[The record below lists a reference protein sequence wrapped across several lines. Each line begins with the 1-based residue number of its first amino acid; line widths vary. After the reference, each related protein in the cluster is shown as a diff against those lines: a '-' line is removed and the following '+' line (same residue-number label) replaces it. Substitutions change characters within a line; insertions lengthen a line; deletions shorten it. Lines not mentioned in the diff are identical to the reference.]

1 MLSSEQERARSL
13 LTELRDQI
21 RITQKTFDA
30 KISETQGK
38 VNDLNDSF
46 KHLER
51 VIEHLYAK
59 RDEYDELDLVRKI
72 AAYNE
77 LHNLEVIAQDAVKHH
92 VMLLDSVKEESNAYQ
107 AQSAK
112 VSAQA
117 SQRRETLSV
126 KIDAVVRRQLG

>member
-51 VIEHLYAK
+51 VIEHLYANETSMTNSIWFK
-59 RDEYDELDLVRKI
+59 R
-72 AAYNE
+72 
-77 LHNLEVIAQDAVKHH
+77 
-92 VMLLDSVKEESNAYQ
+92 
-107 AQSAK
+107 
-112 VSAQA
+112 
-117 SQRRETLSV
+117 
-126 KIDAVVRRQLG
+126 